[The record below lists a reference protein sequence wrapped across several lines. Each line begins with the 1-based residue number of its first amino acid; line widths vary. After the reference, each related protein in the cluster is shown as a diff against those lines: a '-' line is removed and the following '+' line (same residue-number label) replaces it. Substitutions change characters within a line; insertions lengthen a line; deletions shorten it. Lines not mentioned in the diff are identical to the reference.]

1 MKNATA
7 DRSMERVVR
16 PLIQSKPVDEFG
28 EALGVMES
36 DDGAS
41 VRDLSYVPGFSD
53 LKYQRDLALAEVAQG
68 RRLAQDVPALPVNV
82 RMVRRAGLTGSFQG
96 QKLMAA
102 ANDGYQPITKE
113 HIGQVWFT
121 ALPPGARVM
130 EDGTI
135 VNAAGD
141 CQYMYCTG
149 PVAARNLRRKQAR
162 MADIS
167 ESAGLNPVD
176 ADGNS
181 TGGIVQAGGTFGRV
195 PR

>member
-1 MKNATA
+1 MSNHGA
-7 DRSMERVVR
+7 DKAARVVR

-28 EALGVMES
+28 EAMQELEECS
-36 DDGAS
+36 GAN

-53 LKYQRDLALAEVAQG
+53 LKFQRDLALAEVAQG

-82 RMVRRAGLTGSFQG
+82 RMVRRAGVSGTFQG

-113 HIGQVWFT
+113 HLGQDWFT
-121 ALPPGARVM
+121 ELPPGSRVL

-149 PVAARNLRRKQAR
+149 PVAARNLRRKQQR
-162 MADIS
+162 MAEMAD
-167 ESAGLNPVD
+167 SAGLNPVD

-181 TGGIVQAGGTFGRV
+181 TGGIVQAGGTFAKV
-195 PR
+195 SK